1 MTLPCIVVVF
11 GLHNAQKCCTFT
23 QVVDSDKGRRL
34 SLRST
39 MCMHCTIMNSQFS
52 SFEGNS
58 MLQNGLAMMFLSRS
72 FLYTINSNPAAL
84 QTTAT
89 MDHVDPPNYLNL
101 PSTATF
107 LANRLNSDVGI
118 DQIAHHICVI
128 CQDELEP
135 NQIRRSGQTDDDDG
149 NYTVVSV
156 PPCNHIFH
164 FHCIREWLHSNVI
177 TRYRCPICRTPL
189 CRRNAS
195 SPAHEA
201 EQLSRSHARD
211 PDWHPVRYEALLV
224 YVDEQIARQPL
235 GDAAD
240 YCAIPRAVA
249 DWWYRNGNQTISTE
263 HARTGLHHIEY
274 EAVRRIDDVLRTMDD
289 VSVLRQLQLHGM
301 GVGMSDAMNE
311 LYGPAGLRIIDN
323 VDDLDGGAA
332 AQEQHAP
339 ANERH
344 GMQLLL
350 QAVEPDLQMPAP
362 DVRTLEEHLQA
373 MEDDHRQI
381 MAEHYTIQE
390 RMQALNDSQRAA
402 QLLVDHDAYGD
413 DDDDYEDDEDED
425 DDNET
430 HMSDAE

>member
-1 MTLPCIVVVF
+1 
-11 GLHNAQKCCTFT
+11 
-23 QVVDSDKGRRL
+23 
-34 SLRST
+34 
-39 MCMHCTIMNSQFS
+39 
-52 SFEGNS
+52 
-58 MLQNGLAMMFLSRS
+58 MLQNGLAMLFLSRS
-72 FLYTINSNPAAL
+72 FLYTINSNPATL
-84 QTTAT
+84 KTTAT
-89 MDHVDPPNYLNL
+89 MDQDHQDPPNYASL

-107 LANRLNSDVGI
+107 LANRLNPDVGI

-149 NYTVVSV
+149 IYTVVSV

-164 FHCIREWLHSNVI
+164 FHCIREWLHSNVV

-211 PDWHPVRYEALLV
+211 PAWHPVRYEALLV

-311 LYGPAGLRIIDN
+311 LYGAAGQRIIDH
-323 VDDLDGGAA
+323 VDDLSDSDGDDAMDEAVAAQNQNLNAGAA
-332 AQEQHAP
+332 AQEQLAP
-339 ANERH
+339 ANEHH

-362 DVRTLEEHLQA
+362 DERTFEEHLQA
-373 MEDDHRQI
+373 MEDDQEQI
-381 MAEHYTIQE
+381 AAEHHTIEE
-390 RMQALNDSQRAA
+390 RIQALNDSRRAT
-402 QLLVDHDAYGD
+402 QMLVDYDADG
-413 DDDDYEDDEDED
+413 DDEDED
-425 DDNET
+425 IDID
-430 HMSDAE
+430 MSDAE

>member
-1 MTLPCIVVVF
+1 
-11 GLHNAQKCCTFT
+11 
-23 QVVDSDKGRRL
+23 
-34 SLRST
+34 
-39 MCMHCTIMNSQFS
+39 
-52 SFEGNS
+52 
-58 MLQNGLAMMFLSRS
+58 MLQNGLTILLLSRS
-72 FLYTINSNPAAL
+72 FFSIIISNPAAL
-84 QTTAT
+84 QRTAT
-89 MDHVDPPNYLNL
+89 MDHVDPPNYASL

-107 LANRLNSDVGI
+107 LANRLNPDVGI

-135 NQIRRSGQTDDDDG
+135 NQIRRSGQTDDDG

-156 PPCNHIFH
+156 PPCSHIFH
-164 FHCIREWLHSNVI
+164 FHCIREWLHSNVV

-211 PDWHPVRYEALLV
+211 PAWHPVRYEALLV

-311 LYGPAGLRIIDN
+311 LYGAAGQRIIDH
-323 VDDLDGGAA
+323 VDDLSDSDGDDAMDEAVAAQNQNLNLNAGAA
-332 AQEQHAP
+332 AQEQLAP
-339 ANERH
+339 ANEHH

-362 DVRTLEEHLQA
+362 DERTFEEHLQA
-373 MEDDHRQI
+373 IEEDHRQ
-381 MAEHYTIQE
+381 MAAEHYTIQE
-390 RMQALNDSQRAA
+390 RIQALNDSRWAA
-402 QLLVDHDAYGD
+402 QLLVDDDADG
-413 DDDDYEDDEDED
+413 DDEDED
-425 DDNET
+425 IDVD
-430 HMSDAE
+430 MSDAE